1 MVGVSCLD
9 NIWIVVRSDLS
20 WMTVVKAETADDA
33 IFKVSDAKDVSF
45 VLKLTDEA
53 IEEIKNL
60 TK

>member
-1 MVGVSCLD
+1 MGVSYLD
-9 NIWIVVRSDLS
+9 NIWIVIRSDLT
-20 WMTVVKAETADDA
+20 WMNVVKAETADDA
-33 IFKVSDAKDVSF
+33 IFKVSDTKDVSF